1 MTAVHGFWNAL
12 AELVPLP
19 LLNNLPL
26 PLAWRTALAA
36 WPPWLVLALVLLVAL
51 LAGAAL
57 LRARRWL
64 QSARRSARAGATGRS
79 GERRVQRLLRSGL
92 DRSHYLALHNVTLP
106 LPGGSAGSGSGGNGI
121 HSGTTQIDHVVLSP
135 FGIFAIETKNL
146 AGRIEGS
153 ERAAQWTQ
161 HLRRRSY
168 TFQNPLRQNHL
179 HLRALQ
185 QALQV
190 PPAAL
195 HSVVALVGRC
205 QLDAS
210 LPPNVVRAE
219 GCVPFIRTHTQPVW
233 SAAEVQHLHTRLQ
246 ASRLPATRATD
257 RQHVRQ
263 LVERHKAAARQ
274 RCPQCASPMVLRT
287 ARTGTNAGQPFW
299 GCSCYPQCRGVL
311 PVQIA
316 NNAG

>member
-1 MTAVHGFWNAL
+1 MTQHPVCNAL
-12 AELVPLP
+12 AGLLALP
-19 LLNNLPL
+19 MPWQLPL
-26 PLAWRTALAA
+26 PPQACGALAA
-36 WPPWLVLALVLLVAL
+36 WPPWLAPAAVLLVVA

-64 QSARRSARAGATGRS
+64 QAVRRSARAGATGRT
-79 GERRVQRLLRSGL
+79 GERRVQRLLRQGL
-92 DRSHYLALHNVTLP
+92 DRSTYLVLHNVTLP
-106 LPGGSAGSGSGGNGI
+106 LPGGNG
-121 HSGTTQIDHVVLSP
+121 HRASTQIDHVVLSP
-135 FGIFAIETKNL
+135 YGIFAIETKNL

-153 ERAAQWTQ
+153 EHAAQWTQ
-161 HLRRRSY
+161 HLQRRSY

-179 HLRALQ
+179 HLQALQ

-190 PPAAL
+190 PASAL
-195 HSVVALVGRC
+195 QSVVALVGRC
-205 QLDAS
+205 QLDGN
-210 LPPNVVRAE
+210 LPQSVVRAE
-219 GCVPFIRTHTQPVW
+219 GCVPFIRAHTQPLW
-233 SAAEVQHLHTRLQ
+233 SAAEVQQLHARLQ

-263 LVERHKAAARQ
+263 LVEHHKAAARH

-287 ARTGTNAGQPFW
+287 ARTGANAGQPFW